1 MDYLAIFS
9 TLGQF
14 LPQSPFAP
22 FQYLN
27 CSGGHQSAIPG
38 GVFRDC
44 EKSGPAQMLNSLGAL
59 RGAEKTEAARRD
71 AVGSSPWSCEQY
83 TSVRELEEKLSTNSS
98 NNGCPMGEL
107 R

>member
-1 MDYLAIFS
+1 M
-9 TLGQF
+9 
-14 LPQSPFAP
+14 P
-22 FQYLN
+22 
-27 CSGGHQSAIPG
+27 
-38 GVFRDC
+38 
-44 EKSGPAQMLNSLGAL
+44 NSLGAL